1 MDILPESLIYS
12 NLGKIGMVVFFCHH
26 HLKFYTLASLGQDD
40 ILQFFLCFR
49 IIYIGFSKEI
59 LEFDVENR
67 FTGLAIVFGN
77 RLLEHLFEN
86 TAGLTYDHL
95 PAGYNLLQILGCCLL
110 RCCCHGFCT
119 AIRSDSCTSG
129 VASGSRLNKYLLN
142 RPLVHALFQNTKT
155 IQDRIQI
162 GLHRRTAQ
170 FDQGNLHQN
179 TLLGGIAYL
188 TGQVR
193 KNTDVAHQRLYIHHL
208 TFFS

>member
-1 MDILPESLIYS
+1 MLDSAFLIFQTGSIAFAAAKSFFITIFTFSANIINSLLVRRFHGNSYVTAQKSNSNTLILLHRQDLPPQQHPYGYS
-12 NLGKIGMVVFFCHH
+12 PGEPRSTV
-26 HLKFYTLASLGQDD
+26 TLARLVWLCSFATTILSSTLFASLGQDD

-110 RCCCHGFCT
+110 G
-119 AIRSDSCTSG
+119 AAAMASALPYDPIPVLPALP
-129 VASGSRLNKYLLN
+129 VAPG
-142 RPLVHALFQNTKT
+142 
-155 IQDRIQI
+155 
-162 GLHRRTAQ
+162 
-170 FDQGNLHQN
+170 
-179 TLLGGIAYL
+179 
-188 TGQVR
+188 
-193 KNTDVAHQRLYIHHL
+193 
-208 TFFS
+208 